1 MYNKRPN
8 ILVLNPY
15 SQGFFVFTKLA
26 AGDLEH
32 QRSTNCTQEI
42 CQTVCQLPK
51 PRLAIYIG
59 WPCERL
65 LGQLICHETDFCTI
79 PLAWMSHIP
88 FRKVNERAQFATHLA
103 KAYLTDPISLFGA
116 KEPPQ

>member
-1 MYNKRPN
+1 MYNERPN

-26 AGDLEH
+26 AGDLEW

-42 CQTVCQLPK
+42 CHTVCQLPK

-59 WPCERL
+59 WPCKRL

-79 PLAWMSHIP
+79 PLAWISHIP
-88 FRKVNERAQFATHLA
+88 FRKVNERAHFATHLA